1 MSCGLGAVIL
11 VLMLVRQD
19 PRNVTLEADRLA
31 ADLVRLERVE
41 RELGDRLAEIRQAAD
56 DAGDEAAAQGE
67 ALGRARGELARR
79 RAEIAGHAAAL
90 RDLERAV
97 GTAKAPEPRDPGQV
111 RRKGGENH
119 IMGLRVEGERI
130 AILVDASAS
139 MTDEK
144 LIDVIRRKNMSGDAQ
159 RKGPKWQR
167 TRRVVAWLLERLP
180 DGARTVVVAFNSK
193 ATRLGAKTA
202 IEGWDEA
209 GVRRVLADLEGF
221 VPTGPTNLAS
231 GLAAVAAHR
240 PTDLYLVT
248 DGLPT
253 AGTSG
258 YRSLNPFAGCSSLW
272 GASRTISGACR
283 AALARH
289 TIAGAGLDGA
299 RVNVVLLPIEGDPAA
314 AHEYWRWTA
323 SPGGILI
330 SPASS
335 WP

>member
-11 VLMLVRQD
+11 VLMLVRQE
-19 PRNVTLEADRLA
+19 PRNATSEADRLA

-41 RELGDRLAEIRQAAD
+41 RELGTRLAGIRRAAEN
-56 DAGDEAAAQGE
+56 AGDEAAERGE
-67 ALGRARGELARR
+67 ALARARDSLARR
-79 RAEIAGHAAAL
+79 RAETAGHAATL
-90 RDLERAV
+90 RELEKTV
-97 GTAKAPEPRDPGQV
+97 ETAKAPETPDPAPDP
-111 RRKGGENH
+111 RKGGEDH
-119 IMGLRVEGERI
+119 IMGLKVQGARI
-130 AILVDASAS
+130 GILVDASAS

-144 LIDVIRRKNMSGDAQ
+144 LIDVIRRKNMSEDER
-159 RKGPKWQR
+159 RKGPKWRR

-180 DGARTVVVAFNSK
+180 DEARTVVVAFNRK

-202 IEGWDEA
+202 IEGGDPA
-209 GVRRVLADLEGF
+209 GIRRVLADLEEF

-253 AGTSG
+253 VGTSR
-258 YRSLNPFAGCSSLW
+258 YRSLNPFAKCSALW
-272 GASRTISGACR
+272 GASRTISGDCR

-289 TIAGAGLDGA
+289 TIAGAGLGVA
-299 RVNVVLLPIEGDPAA
+299 RINVVLLPIEGDPAA
-314 AHEYWRWTA
+314 AREYWPWTA
-323 SPGGILI
+323 STGGILI